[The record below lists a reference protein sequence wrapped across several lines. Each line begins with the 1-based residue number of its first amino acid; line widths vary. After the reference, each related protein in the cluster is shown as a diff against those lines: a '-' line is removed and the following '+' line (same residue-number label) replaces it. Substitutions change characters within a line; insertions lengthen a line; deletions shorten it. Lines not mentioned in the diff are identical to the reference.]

1 MSSLLLYLFIE
12 PKTQRSESVF
22 EVLPSNQFSIA
33 LVKGYS
39 TDLLVEIIKGIK
51 DDIFAKVALK
61 LGEGGPVCLLIG
73 DWGCFLLV
81 ICT

>member
-1 MSSLLLYLFIE
+1 MSVVASPLAHIYA
-12 PKTQRSESVF
+12 
-22 EVLPSNQFSIA
+22 NQFSIA

-73 DWGCFLLV
+73 DWSCFLLV
-81 ICT
+81 IW

>member
-1 MSSLLLYLFIE
+1 MPKLPPHWPIWVTLF
-12 PKTQRSESVF
+12 SAH
-22 EVLPSNQFSIA
+22 LASNQFSIA

-73 DWGCFLLV
+73 DWSCFLLV
-81 ICT
+81 IW

>member
-1 MSSLLLYLFIE
+1 MEAGLLS
-12 PKTQRSESVF
+12 P
-22 EVLPSNQFSIA
+22 NQFSIA

-61 LGEGGPVCLLIG
+61 LGEEGPVCL
-73 DWGCFLLV
+73 
-81 ICT
+81 

>member
-1 MSSLLLYLFIE
+1 MRD
-12 PKTQRSESVF
+12 T
-22 EVLPSNQFSIA
+22 NQFSIA

-61 LGEGGPVCLLIG
+61 LVEEGPVCL
-73 DWGCFLLV
+73 
-81 ICT
+81 

>member
-1 MSSLLLYLFIE
+1 MVGEMKKTFLQSSSF
-12 PKTQRSESVF
+12 PTFPESH
-22 EVLPSNQFSIA
+22 PNQISIA

-73 DWGCFLLV
+73 DWSCFLLV
-81 ICT
+81 IW

>member
-1 MSSLLLYLFIE
+1 MKPVVKLE
-12 PKTQRSESVF
+12 ES
-22 EVLPSNQFSIA
+22 PNQFSIA

-73 DWGCFLLV
+73 DWSCFLLV

>member
-1 MSSLLLYLFIE
+1 MLDSYILHSSLNS
-12 PKTQRSESVF
+12 RNF
-22 EVLPSNQFSIA
+22 ELPSLFPNQFSIA